1 MEAVP
6 LRARDTYPLLVACD
20 ANMEP
25 ETFLQG
31 KWCRERAMI
40 IRDPAADFPTCR
52 SKGAHEVQVERMFDS
67 LVACR
72 GLKAKLRKVE
82 VLENYDSRPLT
93 LVRFEVRCKKEQQE
107 SRILKV
113 STPPPGVSGG
123 KVPKVEN
130 SVQNFLKKTKTKQT

>member
-1 MEAVP
+1 MEAVL
-6 LRARDTYPLLVACD
+6 LRARDTHPLLISCD

-25 ETFLQG
+25 KTFIQG
-31 KWCRERAMI
+31 KWCSERAMI
-40 IRDPAADFPTCR
+40 IRDPAADFSTCR
-52 SKGAHEVQVERMFDS
+52 SNGADEVEVGRMFES
-67 LVACR
+67 LVACK

-82 VLENYDSRPLT
+82 ALENYDSRPLT

-130 SVQNFLKKTKTKQT
+130 SVQNFF